1 MAKVKKTNVMR
12 ILNTHD
18 ISYEIKSY
26 TWSEDDLSG
35 VHAAAELNMDPAQVF
50 KSLVGRGNKTGVVV
64 FCIPSNQEL
73 DLKKAATV
81 SGNKNVELLHVKE
94 LPSITG
100 YIRGGCS
107 PIGMKK
113 QFPTYIDASAKDFN
127 TISISAG
134 QRGQQVLLPADSIC
148 AVTGAQ
154 IASLTLNHADST
166 GGSIR

>member
-12 ILNTHD
+12 ILDKHKIMYDTKT
-18 ISYEIKSY
+18 YAY
-26 TWSEDDLSG
+26 TEDDLSG
-35 VHAAAELNMDPAQVF
+35 IHAAAELGLDAARLF
-50 KSLVGRGNKTGVVV
+50 KTLVGKGNRTGIVV
-64 FCIPSNQEL
+64 FCIPSDREL
-73 DLKKAATV
+73 DLKKAAAV
-81 SGNKNVELLHVKE
+81 SGNKHVELLHVKD
-94 LPSITG
+94 LPDITG

-113 QFPTYIDASAKDFN
+113 QFPTYIDTSAENFD

>member
-12 ILNTHD
+12 ILDKHKIMYDTKT
-18 ISYEIKSY
+18 YAY
-26 TWSEDDLSG
+26 TEDDLSG
-35 VHAAAELNMDPAQVF
+35 IHAAAELGLDAARLF
-50 KSLVGRGNKTGVVV
+50 KTLIGKGNRTGIVV
-64 FCIPSNQEL
+64 FCIPSDREL
-73 DLKKAATV
+73 DLKKAAAV
-81 SGNKNVELLHVKE
+81 SGNKHVELLHVKD
-94 LPSITG
+94 LPDITG

-113 QFPTYIDASAKDFN
+113 QFPTYIDTSAKDFN